1 MLFQLMGIRF
11 ISSAE
16 NDLKLKVYA
25 MSCSVQGN
33 IQSTV
38 RCNRL
43 GLIFMNE
50 IVIQTRDKKIP
61 LKAEGRFVE
70 VTYIQLLLNGVLLYE
85 TNSDVYTATPQEL
98 LELMLEKSS
107 LLIQA
112 LERGANEPVSIRHTT
127 Y

>member
-1 MLFQLMGIRF
+1 
-11 ISSAE
+11 
-16 NDLKLKVYA
+16 
-25 MSCSVQGN
+25 
-33 IQSTV
+33 
-38 RCNRL
+38 
-43 GLIFMNE
+43 MNE

-85 TNSDVYTATPQEL
+85 TNSDVYTVSHQEL

-107 LLIQA
+107 LLVQA
-112 LERGANEPVSIRHTT
+112 LEKGANEPVSIRHTT

>member
-1 MLFQLMGIRF
+1 
-11 ISSAE
+11 
-16 NDLKLKVYA
+16 
-25 MSCSVQGN
+25 
-33 IQSTV
+33 
-38 RCNRL
+38 
-43 GLIFMNE
+43 MNE

-107 LLIQA
+107 LLVQA
-112 LERGANEPVSIRHTT
+112 LEKGVNEPVSIRHGT